1 MFLLHTKL
9 PSFIKQLKSAALRH
23 NREVPCDVLGLENLE
38 TAKIQ
43 SARTGRLEHEVEDL
57 SLLPGAER
65 IEVRIVPRVPET
77 LHTVIVRA
85 LDKDGKPIH
94 AIVDTVGI
102 LHPGIDYWL
111 GGCPEVEDRRPPVG
125 KH

>member
-9 PSFIKQLKSAALRH
+9 PSFIRQLKSAALRH
-23 NREVPCDVLGLENLE
+23 DREVPCDIIGLENLQ

-43 SARTGRLEHEVEDL
+43 SARTGRLEQEVEDL
-57 SLLPGAER
+57 SLLPEAER

-85 LDKDGKPIH
+85 LDKDGKPIR
-94 AIVDTVGI
+94 AILDTVGI
-102 LHPGIDYWL
+102 LHPAVDYYL
-111 GGCPEVEDRRPPVG
+111 EGCPDVEDRRPPVG